1 MCSESMPRFHRKG
14 SGVLKRAREIPAC
27 YVEGLHYCN
36 EGASVS
42 MAMQTTL
49 TLSTKLNIV
58 HQPKCLLAVKIAAL
72 GINRLEPPC
81 SLRYSLHYAFQ
92 RKEES
97 SCNTRR
103 WLEGTMMA
111 VVS

>member
-1 MCSESMPRFHRKG
+1 MT
-14 SGVLKRAREIPAC
+14 
-27 YVEGLHYCN
+27 
-36 EGASVS
+36 
-42 MAMQTTL
+42 MQTTL

-81 SLRYSLHYAFQ
+81 SLRYAFQ

-111 VVS
+111 VIS